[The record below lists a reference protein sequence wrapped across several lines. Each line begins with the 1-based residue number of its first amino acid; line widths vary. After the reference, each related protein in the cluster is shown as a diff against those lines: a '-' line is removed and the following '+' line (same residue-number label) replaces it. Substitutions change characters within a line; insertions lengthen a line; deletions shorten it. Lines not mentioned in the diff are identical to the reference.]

1 MAGTRPTRAAKPI
14 PGAIRAIEGYAQP
27 KKEGKQSRL
36 GMTEMIQT
44 GFEDRCTVPS
54 GMLLP
59 ELTYLVGTG
68 FFKPRRLVLTLP
80 GLHTLPEKLE
90 KYLLRRLA

>member
-1 MAGTRPTRAAKPI
+1 
-14 PGAIRAIEGYAQP
+14 
-27 KKEGKQSRL
+27 
-36 GMTEMIQT
+36 MTEMIQT

-59 ELTYLVGTG
+59 ELTYLVGPG
-68 FFKPRRLVLTLP
+68 SFKPHRLPFALP

-90 KYLLRRLA
+90 EYLLRRLA

>member
-1 MAGTRPTRAAKPI
+1 
-14 PGAIRAIEGYAQP
+14 
-27 KKEGKQSRL
+27 
-36 GMTEMIQT
+36 
-44 GFEDRCTVPS
+44 
-54 GMLLP
+54 MLLP